1 MKYFSKRFIL
11 HLCIFTLKS
20 APDPGKI
27 TTADVDSWEYPIPL
41 SITLTE
47 VKNPLVITGVIT
59 APIPLPNINKF
70 GGESYDFPTL

>member
-1 MKYFSKRFIL
+1 M
-11 HLCIFTLKS
+11 
-20 APDPGKI
+20 

-59 APIPLPNINKF
+59 APTPLPNINKF